1 MKPRIIVCGLGL
13 TGYKI
18 FCLLRQQGAAVV
30 GISDRPLPHIG
41 DNIIVG
47 NLRTPST
54 LLSAGIQEAHTLVI
68 STDDD
73 ALNLAILTQARVLNP
88 QIRIINRLFNQ
99 TLGERLDQTL
109 PHHVSLSVSAL
120 AAPVFAF
127 AALGSQAIGKLELF
141 NQTWPIYEEL
151 IDEDHPWLGR
161 YVSDLWE
168 SRSRMLI
175 YYLPAHGQLDLISAV
190 VQGKQL
196 QLGDRLIIGTQ
207 PKIRNYRRSW
217 LRKLL
222 KVLTNLRQF
231 QRHGQSMLMV
241 TLILLL
247 TIMAA
252 TVTYVCVNLNTSIV
266 DALYFSVGMIT
277 GAGGQEEVAEQ
288 SPDSIKVFTA
298 IMMLVGAGV
307 IGICYALLNDFILGT
322 RFNQFWDAARVP
334 SGHHYIVCG
343 LGGIGIQIV
352 HQLHSLGY
360 EVVVI
365 ERDPNNR
372 FLATARS
379 VGVPVILEDASLST
393 SLKAANVHTAQ
404 AMLAVTSS
412 DMTNVEITLSAK
424 ALAAKLPVVVRNQD
438 PEFALTAKQVFNF
451 AMVLSPT
458 ELATPSF
465 AAAALGGRI
474 LGNGI
479 TGNTLWVA
487 LATLITPRH
496 PFCGRQVKEAAM
508 SADFVPLY
516 IETHGCM
523 IHGWELLDSCL
534 KTGDV
539 LYLTVPATGL
549 EQLWRINPT
558 QLGVRC

>member
-41 DNIIVG
+41 ENIIVG
-47 NLRTPST
+47 NLRTAST
-54 LLSAGIQEAHTLVI
+54 LLAAGIQDAHTLVI
-68 STDDD
+68 STNDD

-88 QIRIINRLFNQ
+88 QIRIVNRLFNQ

-109 PHHVSLSVSAL
+109 PYHVSMSVSAL

-151 IDEDHPWLGR
+151 INEDHFWLGR
-161 YVSDLWE
+161 QLSELWE
-168 SRSRMLI
+168 KRSRMLI
-175 YYLPAHGQLDLISAV
+175 YYLPADGHVDLVSAV
-190 VQGKQL
+190 IEGKQL
-196 QLGDRLIIGTQ
+196 QLGDRLIVGTQ
-207 PKIRNYRRSW
+207 PQIRSPRRSW
-217 LRKLL
+217 LRKFL

-241 TLILLL
+241 TLVLLL

-298 IMMLVGAGV
+298 VMMLVGAGV

-322 RFNQFWDAARVP
+322 RFNQFWDAAQVP
-334 SGHHYIVCG
+334 NSNHYIVCG

-352 HQLHSLGY
+352 YQLHSLGY

-365 ERDPNNR
+365 ERDHNNR
-372 FLATARS
+372 FLATVRS
-379 VGVPVILEDASLST
+379 LGVPVILEDASLST
-393 SLKAANVHTAQ
+393 TLKAANVYTAQ
-404 AMLAVTSS
+404 ALLAVTSS

-424 ALAAKLPVVVRNQD
+424 ALASKLPVVVRHQD

-451 AMVLSPT
+451 EMVLSPT
-458 ELATPSF
+458 ELGTPSF

-516 IETHGCM
+516 LETNGQM
-523 IHGWELLDSCL
+523 IHAWELLETCL
-534 KTGDV
+534 QTGDV
-539 LYLTVPATGL
+539 LYLTMPATGL
-549 EQLWRINPT
+549 EQLWRVSPT
-558 QLGVRC
+558 QLIAS

>member
-222 KVLTNLRQF
+222 KVITNLRQF

>member
-18 FCLLRQQGAAVV
+18 FCLLRQQGATVV

-41 DNIIVG
+41 DSIIVG

-54 LLSAGIQEAHTLVI
+54 LLAAGIQEAHTLVI
-68 STDDD
+68 STHDD

-88 QIRIINRLFNQ
+88 QIRIINRLFNH

-151 IDEDHPWLGR
+151 IDGDHPWLGR
-161 YVSDLWE
+161 HVSDLWE

-207 PKIRNYRRSW
+207 PKIRNHRRSW

-352 HQLHSLGY
+352 HQLHNLGY

>member
-207 PKIRNYRRSW
+207 PKIRNHRRSW

-549 EQLWRINPT
+549 EQLWRINST